1 MNTEQLIHLVKQ
13 KEEKIIQ
20 IRRDLHQIPELQL
33 LLPQTV
39 RYVCQQLDELGI
51 PYYKLVG
58 GNAIV
63 ATIQGKEAGKCIA
76 IRADMDALPIQ
87 ENTGLPFSSRHEGCM
102 HACGHDGHTAMA
114 LGAAM
119 VLQDI
124 ASELTGCVKIFFQP
138 GEEFPGGALPMIEEG
153 CMENP
158 KVDAVIGL
166 HAGYIYPGVDKGN
179 IGVCQGAFFASMDRF
194 RITVKGKGAHGAYPQ
209 LSVDPIPIACEI
221 VSGLQKIIS
230 RELPPTSNALIS
242 VCQIHGGTTQN
253 IIPDEVFMEGTVRS
267 TDEQVRNLIAKRI
280 EEVASG
286 IAQSYRAAAETAYD
300 FKYPVLINDTAFTEF
315 FVENTKEL
323 FGEACI
329 CNISVPTMGGEDM
342 AYFLQ
347 KAPGTFF
354 VLSNPI
360 IHDDGKIY
368 PHHSD
373 KFDIDERLLY
383 KGTAAVLATVLKYL
397 DEGGL
402 K

>member
-1 MNTEQLIHLVKQ
+1 MTAKTLIHLVKQ
-13 KEEKIIQ
+13 KEAKMIQ

-33 LLPQTV
+33 SLPQTV

-51 PYYKLVG
+51 PYYTLVG

-63 ATIQGKEAGKCIA
+63 ATIQGKETGKCIA
-76 IRADMDALPIQ
+76 IRTDMDALPIK
-87 ENTGLPFSSRHEGCM
+87 ENTGLPFSSKHEGRM

-114 LGAAM
+114 LGAGM
-119 VLQDI
+119 VLKDL
-124 ASELTGCVKIFFQP
+124 ASEFKGCVKIFFQP

-158 KVDAVIGL
+158 KVDAIIGL

-179 IGVCQGAFFASMDRF
+179 IGVCAGAFFASMDRF

-253 IIPDEVFMEGTVRS
+253 IIPDEVYMEGTVRS

-300 FKYPVLINDTAFTEF
+300 FKYPVLINDKAFTEF
-315 FVENTKEL
+315 FVKNTKEL
-323 FGEACI
+323 FGESCI

-360 IHDDGKIY
+360 IHDGGKIY

-373 KFDIDERLLY
+373 KFDIDESLLY

-397 DEGGL
+397 D
-402 K
+402 